1 MSQVTF
7 ILRLLEGRLEVDPQ
21 QGRLLFKHICYELER
36 LHIGE
41 DVTFHDVINMLSYR
55 PVDIRKALQL
65 AREEFE
71 YILEEEVAKQTI
83 RTWLEGCLKKNQ
95 ISKSTNEAVAIPD
108 PAEEN
113 KNDTLDQEAEVK
125 ANKENEARKQKATNL
140 PRSDSVGS
148 SSGRKFLAPSLSDPA
163 SRPEKEGIVTKKK
176 NTRSSVV
183 LKNFFSSHLD
193 DSESRISRK
202 LFNSKTTVPKASN
215 AMREIKDW
223 WNEQLAY
230 VSSSDKV

>member
-21 QGRLLFKHICYELER
+21 KGRLLFKHICYELER

-41 DVTFHDVINMLSYR
+41 DVTFHDVIK
-55 PVDIRKALQL
+55 KALQL
-65 AREEFE
+65 EDEFE
-71 YILEEEVAKQTI
+71 YIIEEEVAKQTI

-95 ISKSTNEAVAIPD
+95 ISKSTNEAVTIPD

-113 KNDTLDQEAEVK
+113 KNDTLDQEAEVE

-148 SSGRKFLAPSLSDPA
+148 SSGRKFLAPTLSDPA
-163 SRPEKEGIVTKKK
+163 SRPEKKRIVTKKK
-176 NTRSSVV
+176 NTRPSVV
-183 LKNFFSSHLD
+183 LKNFSLSHQD

-215 AMREIKDW
+215 AMHEIKDW

-230 VSSSDKV
+230 VSSSDEV